1 MACDER
7 LTERVPGGLDDEP
20 YALGDSDQAAER
32 LKVAA
37 RLFEPEMTRF
47 IRDAAPPHPRVAVDL
62 GCGPGYTTRLLQQ
75 TSGAALTIGVDR
87 SEHFLGLAAE
97 SAPTLRFL
105 RHDLTEGPPPVEPA
119 DLVFCHL
126 LLSHLPDP
134 AKAIESWKGCMT
146 PTGAILVDEVE
157 SIHTDD
163 AVFLEYLALVE
174 AAIRGRGGELYVGPR
189 LAAVRGLNGLR
200 VRSNRIAPHTVAAKD
215 AAAMFGMTL
224 LTLREDP
231 AVQASASP
239 SQLAALAGALH
250 ARTRFDGQQPVVWSM
265 RQTVFEPS

>member
-1 MACDER
+1 MD
-7 LTERVPGGLDDEP
+7 GEP

-75 TSGAALTIGVDR
+75 TSGAALTVGVDR
-87 SEHFLGLAAE
+87 SKHFLSLAHD
-97 SAPTLRFL
+97 SAPTLRFV
-105 RHDLTEGPPPVEPA
+105 RHDLTEGPPPIEAA
-119 DLVFCHL
+119 DVVFCHL

-146 PTGAILVDEVE
+146 PTGTILVDEVE

-163 AVFLEYLALVE
+163 AVFVEYLALVE
-174 AAIRGRGGELYVGPR
+174 AAIASRGGELYVGRR
-189 LAAVRGLNGLR
+189 LASVRELNGLR
-200 VRSNRIAPHTVAAKD
+200 VRSNRVAPHTVAARD
-215 AAAMFGMTL
+215 AAAMFGMTFA
-224 LTLREDP
+224 TLREDP
-231 AVQASASP
+231 AVQASAST
-239 SQLAALAGALH
+239 SELAALADALH
-250 ARTRFDGQQPVVWSM
+250 ARTRLDGQQTITWSM
-265 RQTVFEPS
+265 RQTVFEHS

>member
-7 LTERVPGGLDDEP
+7 LTERVPSGLDDEP

-32 LKVAA
+32 MQVAA

-87 SEHFLGLAAE
+87 SEHFLRMAAE

-200 VRSNRIAPHTVAAKD
+200 VRSNRIAPHTVAAKE

-239 SQLAALAGALH
+239 SQLTALADALH
-250 ARTRFDGQQPVVWSM
+250 ARTRLDGQQPVVWSM